1 MTQMSGNPHYTGA
14 EEFLEDAYFHEGEYS
29 GLRETQIALQRAQIQ
44 ATLALAYEQRTVNL
58 ELSVLLQAQARIANM
73 IFTEDLAGIINHRL
87 GIDEEGNP
95 TE

>member
-1 MTQMSGNPHYTGA
+1 MTQMSGNPHYAEA

-44 ATLALAYEQRTVNL
+44 SNLAVAYELRTANIAATSRLNL
-58 ELSVLLQAQARIANM
+58 QMLQA
-73 IFTEDLAGIINHRL
+73 GITASDQLVQTINPRL